1 VANPQNIEKYK
12 WKKGQTLNPNGR
24 PRKLVSGIIKELES
38 QGVERVSPS
47 QINDIISIFLNL
59 SRTEIAGLAND
70 NEQPIYIRVIAR
82 KLTATSDDKLFET
95 LEKLLDRGHGKP
107 TQRTELTG
115 KDGDEL
121 KINIVTED
129 KTANEIINKI

>member
-115 KDGDEL
+115 KDGEEF
-121 KINIVTED
+121 KINIITED